1 MFLVI
6 FLEKLSKSLHFYMVK
21 IVKMYYSNI
30 RSKIIRIMN
39 NFPKKLTTVIG
50 AARHKAA
57 AAEEEEEEIE
67 ISYFCQ
73 RMKLN
78 INQHT

>member
-1 MFLVI
+1 
-6 FLEKLSKSLHFYMVK
+6 MVK

-39 NFPKKLTTVIG
+39 HFPKKMTTVIG

-57 AAEEEEEEIE
+57 AEEEEEEEEEIE